1 MEARRRPLVGAIGP
15 AVGGGAA
22 AAPSLMQA
30 LFGRVPLTA
39 CVRTGFFVV
48 GALGFI
54 RLMWALLF
62 IRHSSGAQWP
72 HCRRYPLTQPAVLS
86 AAAVPPALRHL
97 ISRTQNVCESW
108 RGF

>member
-54 RLMWALLF
+54 R
-62 IRHSSGAQWP
+62 
-72 HCRRYPLTQPAVLS
+72 RYPLTQPTVLS
-86 AAAVPPALRHL
+86 AAFAPA
-97 ISRTQNVCESW
+97 SSF
-108 RGF
+108 GFPHPNL

>member
-22 AAPSLMQA
+22 ASPSLMQA

-62 IRHSSGAQWP
+62 IRHSSGAHWP
-72 HCRRYPLTQPAVLS
+72 HCRRYPLTQPTVLS
-86 AAAVPPALRHL
+86 AAFPPLRHL
-97 ISRTQNVCESW
+97 ASRTQNLCDSW

>member
-22 AAPSLMQA
+22 ASPSLMQA

-62 IRHSSGAQWP
+62 IRRESSREMPKW
-72 HCRRYPLTQPAVLS
+72 RYSPYSQYFHR
-86 AAAVPPALRHL
+86 AAVHL
-97 ISRTQNVCESW
+97 SLSR
-108 RGF
+108 

>member
-72 HCRRYPLTQPAVLS
+72 HCCRYPLTNPQCFRR
-86 AAAVPPALRHL
+86 PPSPGA
-97 ISRTQNVCESW
+97 SSF
-108 RGF
+108 GFPHPKRL